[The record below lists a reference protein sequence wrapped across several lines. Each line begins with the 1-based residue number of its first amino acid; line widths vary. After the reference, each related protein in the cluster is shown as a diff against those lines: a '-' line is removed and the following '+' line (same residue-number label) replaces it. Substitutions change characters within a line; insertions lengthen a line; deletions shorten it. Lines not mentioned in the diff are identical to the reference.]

1 MKEKR
6 PIILA
11 SGSPRRQYL
20 MKEAGFE
27 FTVEKSGIDESFPD
41 DMPLDQIARYLAEKK
56 AEYFRPKM
64 RDEIIVAAD
73 TVVILGDTIMN
84 KPTDRKEAIEM
95 LSRLSGQT
103 HLVITGVSIVSKER
117 EESFDDTTHVTFKSL
132 TKQEIE
138 FYVDTYKPYD
148 KAGAYGAQ
156 DWIGMVAIHK
166 IEGSYFNVM
175 GLPIHKV
182 YQHLVNW

>member
-1 MKEKR
+1 MKKKR
-6 PIILA
+6 PIVLA

-20 MKEAGFE
+20 MTEAGFE

-56 AEYFRPKM
+56 AEFFRPKM

-73 TVVILGDTIMN
+73 TVVILGDSIMN
-84 KPTDRKEAIEM
+84 KPADRKEAIEM

-117 EESFDDTTHVTFKSL
+117 EESFDDTTRVTFKSL